1 VSPALDTLSGRVAV
15 ITGAASGIGRA
26 TAQLFA
32 ERGALVVVAD
42 IVEKQAEATVDL
54 IRRGGGTAAPF
65 TVDVS
70 DEEEVAAMVGH
81 TVTLFGSIDIL
92 HNNAAALDPGTLGQ
106 DRDVVTMAVDLW
118 DRTMAVTLRGAML
131 GCKYALP
138 HMLER
143 GAGVILNTTSTAGL
157 TGDLSRPAYGSAK
170 AGVVSFTRYVATLY
184 GRRGI
189 RCNAIAPGLILSPP
203 ALAALT
209 PEQLDTARHNRLVP
223 RHGRPEDV
231 AALAAF
237 LASDEAGFI
246 TGQVIN
252 VDGGALAHSP
262 GYSDQLRLSG
272 DSHY

>member
-1 VSPALDTLSGRVAV
+1 MSQFADALSGRVAV

-26 TAQLFA
+26 TARLFA
-32 ERGALVVVAD
+32 ARGATVVVAD
-42 IVEKQAEATVDL
+42 IVGEKAEATVDL
-54 IRRGGGTAAPF
+54 IRQGGGTAMAV

-70 DEEEVAAMVGH
+70 DEEQVAAMVDH
-81 TVTLFGSIDIL
+81 TVTQFGSVDIL
-92 HNNAAALDPGTLGQ
+92 HNNAAALDPGVLGQ
-106 DRDVVTMAVDLW
+106 DRDVITMTVDLW

-131 GCKYALP
+131 GCKYVLP

-184 GRRGI
+184 GRQGI

-203 ALAALT
+203 ALAALS
-209 PEQLDTARHNRLVP
+209 PEQLDTARHNRLVQ
-223 RHGRPEDV
+223 RNGTPEDV

-246 TGQVIN
+246 TGQVIT

-262 GYSDQLRLSG
+262 GYSDHLRLTG
-272 DSHY
+272 DSDY